1 MEKTSD
7 RFEIRLAGF
16 GGQGMILAGLIL
28 AEAAAIY
35 DGKNAI
41 QTQSYGP
48 EARGGASGSEVV
60 ISDGPI
66 HYPKVM
72 SADVLLALSQEA
84 CDKYFYSLKSDGLLI
99 VDSESVE
106 RVPSSRAVVLPITD
120 LAEEA
125 TGRAIT
131 ANILALGLIGGLT
144 GIVSREALEKAVS
157 AHVPKGMVDLNLQA
171 VAAGWEKAEELRRRA
186 EEPAHTR
193 SWSGAA
199 G

>member
-1 MEKTSD
+1 MEKTDD
-7 RFEIRLAGF
+7 RFEIRLAGA

-60 ISDGPI
+60 ISEGTI

-72 SADVLLALSQEA
+72 SPDVLLAMSQEA
-84 CDKYFYSLKSDGLLI
+84 CDKFFYSLKSDGLLI
-99 VDSESVE
+99 VDSGFVE
-106 RVPSSRAVVLPITD
+106 RVPSSRAVVLPITEI
-120 LAEEA
+120 AQET

-131 ANILALGLIGGLT
+131 ANIVALGLIGGLT
-144 GIVSREALEKAVS
+144 GIISRGALEKAVS
-157 AHVPKGMVDLNLQA
+157 AHVPKGTTELNLQA
-171 VAAGWEKAEELRRRA
+171 VAAGWERAEALRGRA
-186 EEPAHTR
+186 EEPATTWTAP
-193 SWSGAA
+193 SAS
-199 G
+199 

>member
-7 RFEIRLAGF
+7 RFEIRLAGA

-60 ISDGPI
+60 ISAGTI

-72 SADVLLALSQEA
+72 APDVLLALSQEA
-84 CDKYFYSLKSDGLLI
+84 CDKFFYSLKSEGLLI
-99 VDSESVE
+99 VDSDSVE
-106 RVPSSRAVVLPITD
+106 RVPSSRAIALPITEM
-120 LAEEA
+120 AQQA

-157 AHVPKGMVDLNLQA
+157 AHVPKGTIELNLQA
-171 VAAGWEKAEELRRRA
+171 VAAGWEKAEELRSRLEGSA
-186 EEPAHTR
+186 STR
-193 SWSGAA
+193 TTPTVA
-199 G
+199 

>member
-1 MEKTSD
+1 MEKTDD
-7 RFEIRLAGF
+7 RFEIRLAGA

-60 ISDGPI
+60 ISEGRI

-72 SADVLLALSQEA
+72 SPDVLLAMSQEA
-84 CDKYFYSLKSDGLLI
+84 CDKFFYSLKSDGLLI
-99 VDSESVE
+99 VDSGFVE
-106 RVPSSRAVVLPITD
+106 RVPTSRAIVLPITEI
-120 LAEEA
+120 AREA

-131 ANILALGLIGGLT
+131 ANIVALGLIGGLT
-144 GIVSREALEKAVS
+144 GVISRGALEKAVS
-157 AHVPKGMVDLNLQA
+157 ARVPKGTIELNLQA
-171 VAAGWEKAEELRRRA
+171 VAAGWERAEALRGQA
-186 EEPAHTR
+186 EEPAIAWTTP
-193 SWSGAA
+193 SAD
-199 G
+199 